1 MTIIGEYVRAS
12 KKAKKNHFQKITQKY
27 NLTEDESESKQSSE
41 SQSVYQEFEEEHGF
55 HTVFQPD
62 PEKDK
67 LVVTV
72 VDKGIGIKKKDRV
85 KLFKLFGCL

>member
-1 MTIIGEYVRAS
+1 
-12 KKAKKNHFQKITQKY
+12 
-27 NLTEDESESKQSSE
+27 
-41 SQSVYQEFEEEHGF
+41 VYQEFEEEHGF